1 MKEFKK
7 PDVKAP
13 RYRPSVYNLMNKEFF
28 DSFREKYPKYKDLDD
43 NILKKIGKKFN
54 QTMWQ
59 SVIDNRDGIQIPDLI
74 GWLFIGTCQ
83 QSQKQNIDYAKS
95 KQYGVEVT
103 NKNWATD
110 GKLAKIFF
118 SNFAPKHRIRNR
130 EYWMFVACRDFK
142 RAVAKAYPE
151 NWNMYMVVDS
161 KKQARL
167 VYAKTTYKDKKLKET
182 AKTLETYNE
191 FDI

>member
-13 RYRPSVYNLMNKEFF
+13 RYRPSAYNLLNKEFF
-28 DSFREKYPKYKDLDD
+28 ESFREKYPKYKDVD
-43 NILKKIGKKFN
+43 NNQLKKIIKLFN
-54 QTMWQ
+54 QVMWQ
-59 SVIDNRDGIQIPDLI
+59 TVIDNRDGVQIPEQI

-83 QSQKQNIDYAKS
+83 QSKKNNIDFAKS
-95 KQYGVEVT
+95 VQYGVTVT

-118 SNFAPKHRIRNR
+118 SNFAPKHKIRNR
-130 EYWMFVACRDFK
+130 EFWMFVACRDFK
-142 RAVAKAYPE
+142 RAVAKSYPE
-151 NWNMYMVVDS
+151 NWQMYIVADP
-161 KKQARL
+161 KRQARL
-167 VYAKTTYKDKKLKET
+167 IYTRSEYRDILKQRD

-191 FDI
+191 FEL